1 MKLSETYKNKIYAG
15 VLGKMIGVYL
25 GRPVEGW
32 AYQAIIDRFGEIP
45 YYVHEELG
53 LPLIVA
59 DDDLSGTFAFF
70 RAMEDNGFPKDLTA
84 EQIGKTWLNYI
95 IENKSILWWGGLG
108 NSTEHTAYLHLK
120 RGIPAPKSGS
130 MEQNGPVLSQQIG
143 AQIFM
148 DAYAMMC
155 PGDPENANRLVRAC
169 ASVSHDGIAVDA
181 AGFLGV
187 MEAAAFDE
195 RNLDKLFDEG
205 LRFVQTEE
213 LRALIADVRN
223 ICAAQKDWRKVR
235 EQLDMKYGYHIYPGP
250 CHMVP
255 NHAMVLA
262 SILCAGDDFSQSV
275 KIGASAAWDTDCNAG
290 NVGCFNG
297 IRLGLES
304 INAGPD
310 FRGPVADR
318 LLVITSDGGEG
329 VTDAVKET
337 RRIVRAAERMQEMAG
352 EQEKEMTEPR
362 FGFEYPGSVQGF
374 QPCPYTQPLKCI
386 PQISNGNE
394 YGMGDGLMLRFETLG
409 EGANAAVSVATFL
422 DIHEEYRNYETY
434 VSPTLYAGQ
443 TVTIA
448 AECEWEQG
456 VSMRP
461 YVWYADRDNKLQK
474 ICGEWIGLS
483 KTTKETAWEIPDNQ
497 GLPILR
503 FGLEV
508 ASKKRYRG
516 AVIVR
521 SIDWSN
527 TPRKIEQSG
536 IMMRDMWDTNPF
548 WAKMFVTSAK
558 NFNPNLNCTYCI
570 SHDEPG
576 GLATIGTRDFTDYTV
591 SSVLKYSMHKRGGL
605 VARSCGHRRYY
616 AAVASEGNK
625 FCIIKHYDD
634 TEVIL
639 AEKKVTYEQFVK
651 YPMSFTVNGNKM
663 RAEFAG
669 VVLEAEDTE
678 NTFTCGAAGYLV
690 DEGAVFL
697 DGFVLKSC

>member
-32 AYQAIIDRFGEIP
+32 PYQSIIDRFGEIP
-45 YYVHEELG
+45 YYIHEELG

-70 RAMEDNGFPKDLTA
+70 RAMEDNGFPKNLTA
-84 EQIGKTWLNYI
+84 EQIGNTWLNYI

-120 RGIPAPKSGS
+120 HGISAPKSGS
-130 MEQNGPVLSQQIG
+130 IELNGPVLSQQIG

-181 AGFLGV
+181 AGFLGAI
-187 MEAAAFDE
+187 EAAAFDE
-195 RNLDKLFDEG
+195 KNLDKLFDEG
-205 LRFVQTEE
+205 LRFVQTDE

-223 ICAAQKDWRKVR
+223 ICAAEKNWRKVR
-235 EQLDMKYGYHIYPGP
+235 EQLDAKYGYHIYPGP

-262 SILCAGDDFSQSV
+262 TLLCAGDDFAESV

-297 IRLGLES
+297 IRLGLEG

-337 RRIVRAAERMQEMAG
+337 RRIVRAAEQVGCMSED
-352 EQEKEMTEPR
+352 EKLPR

-374 QPCPYTQPLKCI
+374 QLCPYTKPLKCI
-386 PQISNGNE
+386 PRISNGNE
-394 YGMGDGLMLRFETLG
+394 AGLGNGLMLRFDALG

-443 TVTIA
+443 TVTMEA
-448 AECEWEQG
+448 DCELLQG
-456 VSMRP
+456 VHMRP
-461 YVWYADRDNKLQK
+461 YVWYANRDNELQK
-474 ICGEWIGLS
+474 VSGEWCCLETET
-483 KTTKETAWEIPDNQ
+483 KTITWEIPDNG

-503 FGLEV
+503 FGLEF
-508 ASKKRYRG
+508 ASKKRYEG
-516 AVIVR
+516 AVVVR
-521 SIDWSN
+521 KIDWSN
-527 TPRKIEQSG
+527 TPLKIEQKG
-536 IMMRDMWDTNPF
+536 IMMKDMWDTNPF
-548 WAKMFVTSAK
+548 WAKMFVSSAK

-576 GLATIGTRDFTDYTV
+576 GLATIGTRDFTDY
-591 SSVLKYSMHKRGGL
+591 SVASELKFSMHKRGGL
-605 VARSCGHRRYY
+605 VARSAGHRRYY
-616 AAVASEGNK
+616 AAVASGGDT
-625 FCIIKHYDD
+625 FQIIKHYDN
-634 TEVIL
+634 TEEIL
-639 AEKKVTYEQFVK
+639 AEKKVDYEQFVK
-651 YPMSFTVNGNKM
+651 YPMSFTVKGNKM
-663 RAEFAG
+663 CAEFAG
-669 VVLEAEDTE
+669 VCLEAEDDA
-678 NTFTCGAAGYLV
+678 NAFMNGAAGYLV

-697 DGFVLKSC
+697 DGFFLKRC

>member
-32 AYQAIIDRFGEIP
+32 SYQAIIDRFGEIP

-181 AGFLGV
+181 AGFLGA

-223 ICAAQKDWRKVR
+223 ICAVQKDWRKVR

-337 RRIVRAAERMQEMAG
+337 RRIVRAAERMQETTG
-352 EQEKEMTEPR
+352 EQMEEMTEPR

-394 YGMGDGLMLRFETLG
+394 YGLGDGLMLRFETLG

-443 TVTIA
+443 NVTIE

-461 YVWYADRDNKLQK
+461 YVWYADRDNELQK
-474 ICGEWIGLS
+474 ISGEWIELA
-483 KTTKETAWEIPDNQ
+483 KTTKEFAWEIPDNR

-503 FGLEV
+503 FGLEI

-548 WAKMFVTSAK
+548 WAKMFVSSAK